1 MLMRTALDAKNNQ
14 LRTGYFFMSFFS
26 FETANKP
33 RHKLVC
39 GAHLFSIIKTGV
51 SPVLKE

>member
-39 GAHLFSIIKTGV
+39 GAYYLTFVRRVIAR
-51 SPVLKE
+51 P